1 MSYLWGSRSGESDED
16 QGDIH
21 AQVSVRELL
30 RDADVASFTVD
41 AAQRIRLWDAS
52 AERLFGF
59 KAVRVLGHRCCDVI
73 CVTEDPAL
81 EGCPEHRDVVGM
93 AMRGELPRTITMTFL
108 RSDGILIS
116 VEVTVLPVLLGGRTQ
131 EIALL
136 HLARH
141 LR

>member
-1 MSYLWGSRSGESDED
+1 MSYLRGSRSEESGEDRGEA
-16 QGDIH
+16 H
-21 AQVSVRELL
+21 LQVSVRELL

-41 AAQRIRLWDAS
+41 ASQRIRLWDAS

-73 CVTEDPAL
+73 CVTEEPAL
-81 EGCPEHRDVVGM
+81 EGCPEHRDVAGM
-93 AMRGELPRTITMTFL
+93 AMRGELPRTITMTYL

-116 VEVTVLPVLLGGRTQ
+116 VEVTVLPVLLGDKAR

-136 HLARH
+136 HLVRR

>member
-1 MSYLWGSRSGESDED
+1 MSYLRGSHSDESDEE
-16 QGDIH
+16 QGE
-21 AQVSVRELL
+21 VRVPLSVRELL

-73 CVTEDPAL
+73 CVTEEPAL
-81 EGCPEHRDVVGM
+81 ERCPEHRDVAGM
-93 AMRGELPRTITMTFL
+93 AMRGELLRTTTMTFL

-116 VEVTVLPVLLGGRTQ
+116 VEVTVLPMLLGGKTQ
-131 EIALL
+131 AIALL
-136 HLARH
+136 HLARR

>member
-1 MSYLWGSRSGESDED
+1 MSYRWGSRSGESDE
-16 QGDIH
+16 GRGELPV
-21 AQVSVRELL
+21 QVSVRELL

-73 CVTEDPAL
+73 CMTQGPAL
-81 EGCPEHRDVVGM
+81 EGCSEHRAAVGM

-108 RSDGILIS
+108 RSDGILIA

-136 HLARH
+136 HLARR